1 MLKYI
6 RDELVS
12 MTDKGNYQT
21 FTSSLIPGCN
31 NIIGVRQPALKKYAK
46 QLVKENDDFRKLLTE
61 PDLYYEETLLRGYI
75 IGMGTAK
82 EKDFDKAL
90 EDLKKF
96 IPLIDNWAVND
107 GFCVEFRIMDKYRQE
122 FLPFLEKCILSED
135 EFEARAGLIMLLDHY
150 IKVDADGN
158 KKPRM
163 KKVVLEDIGMCGENN
178 KKEEQETLYR
188 SELADYEEQI
198 QKAILKERHV
208 EEEPR
213 GLMHYFDGN
222 RQVAAKVI
230 SAFPKVQNIRGELF
244 GVLECSIC
252 QPLTQNEIYE
262 LKNYWDGQMSDGW
275 GEGFEQRPIYTQEG
289 ELYVSFWTQERHWGV
304 MTEEELDRIWN
315 HGMTQTL

>member
-46 QLVKENDDFRKLLTE
+46 QLVKENEDFRKLLTE

-96 IPLIDNWAVND
+96 VPLIDNWAVND

-122 FLPFLEKCILSED
+122 FLPFLEK
-135 EFEARAGLIMLLDHY
+135 MY
-150 IKVDADGN
+150 IVG
-158 KKPRM
+158 R
-163 KKVVLEDIGMCGENN
+163 
-178 KKEEQETLYR
+178 
-188 SELADYEEQI
+188 
-198 QKAILKERHV
+198 
-208 EEEPR
+208 
-213 GLMHYFDGN
+213 
-222 RQVAAKVI
+222 
-230 SAFPKVQNIRGELF
+230 
-244 GVLECSIC
+244 
-252 QPLTQNEIYE
+252 
-262 LKNYWDGQMSDGW
+262 
-275 GEGFEQRPIYTQEG
+275 
-289 ELYVSFWTQERHWGV
+289 
-304 MTEEELDRIWN
+304 
-315 HGMTQTL
+315 

>member
-96 IPLIDNWAVND
+96 VPLIDNWAVND
-107 GFCVEFRIMDKYRQE
+107 GFCVEFINTDRNFCRFWKNVYCRKMNLRQE
-122 FLPFLEKCILSED
+122 PDL
-135 EFEARAGLIMLLDHY
+135 
-150 IKVDADGN
+150 
-158 KKPRM
+158 
-163 KKVVLEDIGMCGENN
+163 
-178 KKEEQETLYR
+178 
-188 SELADYEEQI
+188 
-198 QKAILKERHV
+198 
-208 EEEPR
+208 
-213 GLMHYFDGN
+213 
-222 RQVAAKVI
+222 
-230 SAFPKVQNIRGELF
+230 
-244 GVLECSIC
+244 
-252 QPLTQNEIYE
+252 
-262 LKNYWDGQMSDGW
+262 
-275 GEGFEQRPIYTQEG
+275 
-289 ELYVSFWTQERHWGV
+289 
-304 MTEEELDRIWN
+304 
-315 HGMTQTL
+315 